1 MNAAPASATAP
12 ATSIA
17 AASSTVPSIAVGY
30 RAITVAALLA
40 TYMQAVNI
48 SLPNAALPHM
58 QGALSMANDEVGWVF
73 SAYIAASVIV
83 LPMTRW
89 LAGRYGRKTVFLAS
103 LAVFALGLVLDT
115 LATTTIQFVLARI
128 VQGLASG
135 PLGPLSLAI
144 LLDVLPPARHA
155 RINLA
160 MAVLGL
166 LGICTGP
173 GIGGWLSE
181 YHGWQSIFYASLP
194 MTGFIFLTMALSL
207 PEKKAERN
215 PPFDFFGLATISLGM
230 TGLQMLLDRGERL
243 DWFASAEIWAEALAA
258 VLGFYLFIVH
268 VLTAKMHFLDKALF
282 KDRNFALS
290 TIMFFAL
297 GFVLLPTLALTSPML
312 EELLNYPVDTTGYM
326 TIPRGIA
333 LVGAL
338 VLMSFA
344 PARIDNRLFVIG
356 GMALVV
362 YANWRMLGYSP
373 AMDWR
378 PVAATGLIQGAGLG
392 ILMPALTKAAF
403 GTLDP
408 KFRPEGT
415 ALFNLSRLYGS
426 TIGIAVVQIFF
437 YNNTQAVHLALAK
450 HLTPYRAAAHGA
462 GSMSRQG
469 LAMLNEAIT
478 GQAAV
483 IAVIDQ
489 FKILMIVML
498 IVSPLVLFLRKPQP
512 NNVRGTR

>member
-1 MNAAPASATAP
+1 M
-12 ATSIA
+12 
-17 AASSTVPSIAVGY
+17 
-30 RAITVAALLA
+30 A

-48 SLPNAALPHM
+48 SIPNAALPHM
-58 QGALSMANDEVGWVF
+58 QGSLSMANDELGWVF
-73 SAYIAASVIV
+73 SSYIAAGVIV
-83 LPMTRW
+83 LPMARW
-89 LAGRYGRKTVFLAS
+89 LAGRYGRKRVYQVS

-135 PLGPLSLAI
+135 TLAPLSLAI

-155 RINLA
+155 RINLVWTA
-160 MAVLGL
+160 IVL

-181 YHGWQSIFYASLP
+181 YYGWHSIFYFSLP
-194 MTGFIFLTMALSL
+194 MTGFILLTVALSL
-207 PEKKAERN
+207 PEKRAERN
-215 PPFDFFGLATISLGM
+215 PPFDFFGLATLSLGM

-243 DWFASAEIWAEALAA
+243 EWFASAEIWAEALAA
-258 VLGFYLFIVH
+258 ALGFYFFIVH
-268 VLTAKMHFLDKALF
+268 VLTAEKHFLDKALF
-282 KDRNFALS
+282 RDRNFVLS
-290 TIMFFAL
+290 TIMYFAF

-326 TIPRGIA
+326 TIPRGIG
-333 LVGAL
+333 LVAAL
-338 VLMSFA
+338 VLTSFV
-344 PARIDNRLFVIG
+344 PARIDNRLFAIG

-362 YANWRMLGYSP
+362 YANWQMLGYSP

-378 PVAATGLIQGAGLG
+378 PVAAAGLIQGAGLG
-392 ILMPALTKAAF
+392 IVMPALTKAAF

-408 KFRPEGT
+408 KFRPEAT
-415 ALFNLSRLYGS
+415 AVFNLSRLYGS

-450 HLTPYRAAAHGA
+450 DLTPYRAAAHGA
-462 GSMSRQG
+462 ASMSRQALTG
-469 LAMLNEAIT
+469 LNELIT

-512 NNVRGTR
+512 NDVRGAR

>member
-1 MNAAPASATAP
+1 MNADAAPASGIAGPGTA
-12 ATSIA
+12 
-17 AASSTVPSIAVGY
+17 GH
-30 RAITVAALLA
+30 RAITIAALMA

-48 SLPNAALPHM
+48 SIPNAALPHM

-73 SAYIAASVIV
+73 SAYIAAGVIL

-89 LAGRYGRKTVFLAS
+89 LAGRFGRKTVYQFS
-103 LAVFALGLVLDT
+103 IAVFALGLVLNA
-115 LATTTIQFVLARI
+115 LATTTLQFVFARI
-128 VQGLASG
+128 IQGLAGG
-135 PLGPLSLAI
+135 PLVPLSLAI
-144 LLDVLPPARHA
+144 LLDVLPPARHP

-160 MAVLGL
+160 MAVVGL

-181 YHGWQSIFYASLP
+181 YHGWPSIFYFSLP
-194 MTGFIFLTMALSL
+194 MTGFIFLTMAFFLA
-207 PEKKAERN
+207 EKKPAHN

-243 DWFASAEIWAEALAA
+243 EWFASVEIWAEALAA
-258 VLGFYLFIVH
+258 AAGFYLFIVH
-268 VLTAKMHFLDKALF
+268 ILTAERHFLDKALF
-282 KDRNFALS
+282 KDRNFVLS

-312 EELLNYPVDTTGYM
+312 EELLGYPVDTTGYM

-333 LVGAL
+333 LVGTL
-338 VLMSFA
+338 VLMSFV
-344 PARIDNRLFVIG
+344 PARIDNRLLVVG

-378 PVAATGLIQGAGLG
+378 PVATIGFIQGTGLG
-392 ILMPALTKAAF
+392 ILMPALTKTAF

-408 KFRPEGT
+408 VFRPEGS

-426 TIGIAVVQIFF
+426 TIGIAVVQLFF
-437 YNNTQAVHLALAK
+437 YNNTQAMHLALAK
-450 HLTPYRAAAHGA
+450 NLTPYRAAIHDVAGHGA
-462 GSMSRQG
+462 STLSRQA
-469 LAMLNEAIT
+469 LAGLNEAIT
-478 GQAAV
+478 GQAAI

-498 IVSPLVLFLRKPQP
+498 IASPLVLFLRKPQP
-512 NNVRGTR
+512 TNLRATR